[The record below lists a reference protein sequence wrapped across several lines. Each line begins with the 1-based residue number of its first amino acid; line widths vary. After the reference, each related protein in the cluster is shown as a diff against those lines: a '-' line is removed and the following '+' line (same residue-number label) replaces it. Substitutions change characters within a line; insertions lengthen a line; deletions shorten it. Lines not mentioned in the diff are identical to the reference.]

1 MSDHDEVERLTP
13 LQRLGAVSRTYE
25 RMTDAY
31 RQVALDAAAAEAA
44 HKTARA
50 KVILNV
56 KAVAKG
62 ESERISHAE
71 AETRAEADDDVAA
84 LFLAR
89 LTSAALADSHREKLR
104 QLREQV
110 ATGRTAV
117 ASDRAADGHHASGY
131 TGAA

>member
-1 MSDHDEVERLTP
+1 MSGERLTP
-13 LQRLGAVSRTYE
+13 IQRLGEVSRQYE
-25 RMTDAY
+25 EMADAY

-44 HKTARA
+44 HKVARA

-56 KAVAKG
+56 KAVARG

-71 AETRAEADDDVAA
+71 AETRAEAADDVAA

-89 LTSAALADSHREKLR
+89 LTTAAVADSHREKLR

-117 ASDRAADGHHASGY
+117 ASDRAADVHHAAGL

>member
-1 MSDHDEVERLTP
+1 MSRDRLTP
-13 LQRLGAVSRTYE
+13 LQRLGEVSLDYE
-25 RMTDAY
+25 RRADAY
-31 RQVALDAAAAEAA
+31 RDIALAAAAAEAE
-44 HKTARA
+44 HKAARA
-50 KVILNV
+50 RAILAA
-56 KAVAKG
+56 KAEARG

-71 AETRAEADDDVAA
+71 AETRAEADPTVAG

-89 LTSAALADSHREKLR
+89 LTTAAEADAAREKLR

-117 ASDRAADGHHASGY
+117 ASDRAADANHAAGL

>member
-1 MSDHDEVERLTP
+1 MADEIEHLTP

-25 RMTDAY
+25 RLTDAY
-31 RQVALDAAAAEAA
+31 RQVALDAAAAEAE

-50 KVILNV
+50 KAILSA
-56 KAVAKG
+56 KATAKG

-71 AETRAEADDDVAA
+71 AETRAEADDAVAA

-89 LTSAALADSHREKLR
+89 LTTAALADSHREKLR

-117 ASDRAADGHHASGY
+117 ASDRASDGFHASGY

>member
-1 MSDHDEVERLTP
+1 MGTERLTP
-13 LQRLGAVSRTYE
+13 IQRLGVVSRQYE
-25 RMTDAY
+25 EMADAY
-31 RQVALDAAAAEAA
+31 RQVALDAAVAEAA

-71 AETRAEADDDVAA
+71 AETRAEADDNVAA
-84 LFLAR
+84 LFLER
-89 LTSAALADSHREKLR
+89 LTTAALADSHREKLR

-117 ASDRAADGHHASGY
+117 ASERAADAQHAAGL